1 MFNHSLTAKRVFLNI
16 FVPVC
21 AALLLSAPV
30 GAVTETQDPS
40 ERQRALEL
48 YESNNFAAA
57 LPLLEKLAVSNPN
70 DPVIL
75 SRLGFALYASSATE
89 KDPAVRQQ
97 MRDRA
102 RTTLLRS
109 RSLGDNSN
117 LTTMALDALSAPDA
131 SQLPFS
137 SIQAA
142 EAAMREG
149 EAAFVRGDMD
159 KAIAAYKRALEM
171 DPRLYDAAL
180 YAGDAEFKKGYKSTD
195 PQYRSEHFDAAGIW
209 FAKAIAIDPNRET
222 AYRYWGDALDAQGKS
237 IEARDKFVDAI
248 VAESY
253 NRRAYVGLTQWAER
267 HKVALGHPKIDI
279 ASNATS
285 GKPGEV
291 NITIDPSALKSDDDG
306 SAAWMMYG
314 MVRAL
319 WLNKKDGSRSDA
331 FAKAYPDEPT
341 YRHSLAEELAGLR
354 AVVELVQSQM
364 KEKKIKK
371 LTPSLENLLM
381 LSDAGLLE
389 SYILFVRPDQG
400 IARDYPTYR
409 KTNREKLKRYWLD
422 VVILK

>member
-1 MFNHSLTAKRVFLNI
+1 MCNHSLTAKRIFLNI
-16 FVPVC
+16 LLPAC
-21 AALLLSAPV
+21 AALLLSVPV
-30 GAVTETQDPS
+30 GAVTGTQDPS
-40 ERQRALEL
+40 ERQRALDL

-57 LPLLEKLAVSNPN
+57 LPLLEKLAISNPN
-70 DPVIL
+70 DAVIL
-75 SRLGFALYASSATE
+75 SRLGFALYANSATE

-159 KAIAAYKRALEM
+159 KAIAAYKRALEA

-180 YAGDAEFKKGYKSTD
+180 YAGDAEFKKGYNSTD
-195 PQYRSEHFDAAGIW
+195 PQYRSDHFDAAGVW

-237 IEARDKFVDAI
+237 SDARDKFVDAI
-248 VAESY
+248 VAGPY
-253 NRRAYVGLTQWAER
+253 DRRSYVGLTQWADR
-267 HKVALGHPKIDI
+267 HKIQLGHPKIDI
-279 ASNATS
+279 PSNVTS
-285 GKPGEV
+285 NKPGEV
-291 NITIDPSALKSDDDG
+291 NITIDPSALKNDDDG

-319 WLNKKDGSRSDA
+319 WLNKKDGSRSDE
-331 FAKAYPDEPT
+331 FAKAYPNETT
-341 YRHSLAEELAGLR
+341 YRHSLAEELAALR
-354 AVVELVQSQM
+354 AVVEVVQSQT
-364 KEKKIKK
+364 KDKKIKK
-371 LTPSLENLLM
+371 LTPALENLM
-381 LSDAGLLE
+381 KLSDAGSLE
-389 SYILFVRPDQG
+389 AYILFARPDQG
-400 IARDYPTYR
+400 VARDYLGYR
-409 KTNREKLKRYWLD
+409 KTNRDKLRRYWLD